1 MTNGF
6 ATLRHG
12 GEPATHKARSASARP
27 RPDST
32 GTRSPRANR
41 SVSGDQLNGDSDS
54 NRGSELGYRR
64 HASSSISLH
73 ARPRIARAPE
83 RLIDVC
89 AVTDKS
95 GIRLAIAAAAPYGG
109 KTLRKR
115 KVTAAFIGSAAAPH
129 CAIGIVARTGIFY

>member
-1 MTNGF
+1 MVANPQLTK
-6 ATLRHG
+6 
-12 GEPATHKARSASARP
+12 PAP
-27 RPDST
+27 RPPPTPWQYGYSI
-32 GTRSPRANR
+32 SACEP
-41 SVSGDQLNGDSDS
+41 VSGDQLNGDSDS